1 MSQAHDLHRALLRP
15 AIIHILRAAG
25 FHSTRPSVLDTLV
38 NIAERY
44 MLLLAS
50 TTAQHAYNAH
60 NDPLPTVTDVRM
72 ALADCGALTPADTAT
87 EEEWRELMRIPVSEL
102 QASVSKGGEKRA
114 MAEKRKRDE
123 QDVRD
128 IKRFWRWFEG
138 DTHTEMRRI
147 AGLVPDASSVTG
159 ATAGGGGGGGG
170 ANLPAVGVGGGVVQA
185 EDYLT
190 VLKKRMHGKAGQ
202 DDSRLQGT
210 VLGRHGAEMGEDGG
224 GGEFGEVVIEGGP
237 VQRIRDWMPK
247 LEDRV
252 VKASSTQDRRDSA
265 AAGKGKEKGAGSN
278 HVDGDLSMAEAEHE
292 AETAAS

>member
-15 AIIHILRAAG
+15 AIIHTLRAAG

-50 TTAQHAYNAH
+50 TTAQHASNAH

-72 ALADCGALTPADTAT
+72 ALTDCGALTPADSAT

-102 QASVSKGGEKRA
+102 QASVPKGGERRA

-123 QDVRD
+123 QDVQD
-128 IKRFWRWFEG
+128 IKRFRRWFEG
-138 DTHTEMRRI
+138 DTHAEMRRI
-147 AGLVPDASSVTG
+147 AGLVPDAANLTG
-159 ATAGGGGGGGG
+159 TAGGGGGGGGGG

-210 VLGRHGAEMGEDGG
+210 VLGRHGAEVGEDGA
-224 GGEFGEVVIEGGP
+224 GEFGEVVIEGGP

-252 VKASSTQDRRDSA
+252 VKAPSTQDRRDSG
-265 AAGKGKEKGAGSN
+265 AGKGKEKGVESN
-278 HVDGDLSMAEAEHE
+278 HVDGDLSMVEPEPEAER
-292 AETAAS
+292 AAS